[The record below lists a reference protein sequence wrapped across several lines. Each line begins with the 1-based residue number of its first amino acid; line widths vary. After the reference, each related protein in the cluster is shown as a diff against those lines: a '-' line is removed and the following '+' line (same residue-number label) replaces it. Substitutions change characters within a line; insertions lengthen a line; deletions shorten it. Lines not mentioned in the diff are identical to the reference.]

1 MSQGNSARIYLGED
15 RSGSYCKKEPGVRLG
30 LGAPAATSESSS
42 PASGTVNLGGEVANW
57 PAPVHPWLFFGGG

>member
-1 MSQGNSARIYLGED
+1 MKISTDLKKVK
-15 RSGSYCKKEPGVRLG
+15 RSFCLFGIGGSRCVRLG

-57 PAPVHPWLFFGGG
+57 PVPVHPWLFFGGG